1 MKLKFKKRLYLV
13 FILSQIILIIVLV
26 YSSKLSFDKLKIN
39 LLERRISNFKNSFS
53 YEIENHEKEL
63 SILAE
68 SLKYNYEFLRYF
80 NNITTNKPIESSLF
94 YEKLNLK
101 YQINILEIG
110 DREGNVL
117 YRFHR
122 PNDKGDNK
130 KNQEIVKNAI
140 NGMATSSIEYGHSG
154 LALRYATPFLNGF
167 TLQLGKKFNNS
178 FLKSLQRGEIHSII
192 LAENEKYLEFSD
204 VNLFNEIRVLLPKL
218 NPSEGILN
226 SFTYSNQSNNFNHNG
241 VEYLCLMLN
250 YTIKFNETKS
260 ILTFYILY
268 DDTQITNKQNKLIS
282 DIVIVSLVV
291 MIFSIIISYIQVN
304 NEAMKLESTESYLE
318 KIQSK
323 LKEAEKIGALG
334 NLVAGFAHKINSPL
348 SAIIAG
354 ISNVELNYND
364 LHKIIFDSFQ
374 NLEDEQIIL
383 LKKEIEVKNSNTYKP
398 LSRKAEREKKAE
410 IKNFINLN
418 FPDHFNTYPG
428 IEDTLLFVGITEED
442 KIKELLIKIKPDSLS
457 AFLKVIEYFIR
468 TNKNIKNIERAAFNA
483 RDFIN
488 SLKFFSERDLY
499 GNKSTVNIIDI
510 FNELIKNFKSQLES
524 RISLVLDI
532 EPNSII
538 SCYPMEIKR
547 VFHELI
553 QNSIQAIQSKG
564 EIIISSKMIGSE
576 IQIIF
581 KDNGIG
587 VPQEI
592 KAKLFEPFISS
603 KKSGE
608 GIGLG
613 LYISKKIIEIHNGGI
628 IHYNQETN
636 TVFQITLPI

>member
-1 MKLKFKKRLYLV
+1 MKLKFKKRLY
-13 FILSQIILIIVLV
+13 FIFIASQIILVIVLV
-26 YSSKLSFDKLKIN
+26 YSSKISFDKLKMN
-39 LLERRISNFKNSFS
+39 LLERRIDSFKNSFS
-53 YEIENHEKEL
+53 YEIEYHEREL
-63 SILAE
+63 SIIAE
-68 SLKYNYEFLRYF
+68 SLKYNYEFLKYY
-80 NNITTNKPIESSLF
+80 NDIVTNKPVDSSLF
-94 YEKLNLK
+94 YEKMNLK
-101 YQINILEIG
+101 YQVNIIEIG
-110 DREGNVL
+110 DKEGNVL

-122 PNDKGDNK
+122 PNDRGDNK
-130 KNQEIVKNAI
+130 LSQIIIKNAI
-140 NGMATSSIEYGHSG
+140 KGLASSSIEYGHSG
-154 LALRYATPFLNGF
+154 LALRYATPFLNGY
-167 TLQLGKKFNNS
+167 TIQIGKKLNNS
-178 FLKSLQRGEIHSII
+178 LLKSLQRGEIHSII
-192 LAENEKYLEFSD
+192 LAENEKYLESTD
-204 VNLFNEIRVLLPKL
+204 VNLFNEIRYLLPKL
-218 NPSEGILN
+218 KPSEGVPNTFI
-226 SFTYSNQSNNFNHNG
+226 YSIQSNNFNHNG
-241 VEYLCLMLN
+241 NEFLCLVLN
-250 YTIKFNETKS
+250 YTIKFNSSNS

-291 MIFSIIISYIQVN
+291 MIFSIIISYIQVS

-318 KIQSK
+318 KVQSK

-364 LHKIIFDSFQ
+364 LHKII
-374 NLEDEQIIL
+374 LESLQKLEEEHIIL
-383 LKKEIEVKNSNTYKP
+383 LKKELDDNRSYTHI
-398 LSRKAEREKKAE
+398 LSRKAEREKKVE
-410 IKNFINLN
+410 LINYINLN
-418 FPDHFNTYPG
+418 FPDHFNTIPG
-428 IEDTLLFVGITEED
+428 IEDTLIITGITEED
-442 KIKELLIKIKPDSLS
+442 KIKELLTKIKPTNLTI
-457 AFLKVIEYFIR
+457 FLKVLDYFIR
-468 TNKNIKNIERAAFNA
+468 INKNIKNIERAAFNT

-499 GNKSTVNIIDI
+499 GNKTNINILDI
-510 FNELIKNFKSQLES
+510 FNDVVKNYKSHLES
-524 RISLVLDI
+524 RISLILDI

-538 SCYPMEIKR
+538 SCYPLDIKR

-553 QNSIQAIQSKG
+553 QNSIQAIPSKG
-564 EIIISSKMIGSE
+564 GIIISCKINGSE
-576 IQIIF
+576 VQILF

-613 LYISKKIIEIHNGGI
+613 LYISKKIIEIHNGSI
-628 IHYNQETN
+628 VHYNQESL